1 MLRFGCALL
10 CLALASSFAAEWKP
24 VDGFFRW
31 PPGLEVGACT
41 AVAENSRGEL
51 FVFHRGKQPILVFA
65 HDGKFLRSWGDDL
78 VGSAH
83 GLRID
88 ADDNVWC
95 TDIGHHRV
103 YKFDSQGKLLLQLGT
118 GKPGAGP
125 DEFNKPTDVA
135 FGERGEFYV
144 TDGYGNTRV
153 LKFSPSGALVG
164 QWGTA
169 GKEPG
174 QFNTPHAIVRDPAA
188 GRLIVGD
195 RENDRIQVFDA
206 EGNLLDVW
214 PGFAPFG
221 LALDRDGR
229 LFVADGR
236 ANEVLE
242 LDDGGKIV
250 ARFGKKGEGPGEFD
264 LPHMLAFDRIGNLYV
279 TEITGR
285 RVQKFVRN

>member
-1 MLRFGCALL
+1 
-10 CLALASSFAAEWKP
+10 
-24 VDGFFRW
+24 
-31 PPGLEVGACT
+31 
-41 AVAENSRGEL
+41 
-51 FVFHRGKQPILVFA
+51 
-65 HDGKFLRSWGDDL
+65 
-78 VGSAH
+78 
-83 GLRID
+83 
-88 ADDNVWC
+88 
-95 TDIGHHRV
+95 
-103 YKFDSQGKLLLQLGT
+103 LQLGT

-144 TDGYGNTRV
+144 PDGYGNTRV

-164 QWGTA
+164 LWGTA

-174 QFNTPHAIVRDPAA
+174 QFNTPHAIVRDQAA

-206 EGNLLDVW
+206 EGKLLDVW

-221 LALDRDGR
+221 LALDRHGK